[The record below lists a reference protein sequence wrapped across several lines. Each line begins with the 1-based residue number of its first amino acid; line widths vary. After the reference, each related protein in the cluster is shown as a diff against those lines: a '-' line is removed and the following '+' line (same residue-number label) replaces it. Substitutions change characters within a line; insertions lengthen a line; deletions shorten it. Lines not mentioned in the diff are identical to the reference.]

1 MAVVLIHGGAGA
13 GRSLL
18 EHDAR
23 CRHALQESLAA
34 ARAALQMGGD
44 AVDAVTA
51 AVRILEDCELFN
63 AGRGAALCSDGSAEL
78 SAAVMR
84 GFDRGAGAVAG
95 VRRIRQPVDAARHV
109 LETHQVLVIGDRADE
124 LAVGAGIEQVPN
136 DWFITDRQRES
147 LRTGV
152 HADRH
157 GTVGAV
163 CLDAAGNLA
172 AATSTGGITGQPP
185 GRVGDSPLFGAGT
198 WADGGVAVSCTGD
211 GEFFV
216 RAGAA
221 HAVSALLA
229 QGRSLQDACAAVLA
243 DVQALG
249 GEGGLIALDAAGNAA
264 LPFVTAAMPRGLW
277 RDGDDPQVWAVGE
290 PG

>member
-13 GRSLL
+13 GRSLRGHEASCRQAL
-18 EHDAR
+18 HDA
-23 CRHALQESLAA
+23 LAA
-34 ARAALQMGGD
+34 ARAALQSGGD
-44 AVDAVTA
+44 AVDAVTG
-51 AVRILEDCELFN
+51 AVRVLEDCELFN

-84 GFDRGAGAVAG
+84 GCDRGAGAVAG
-95 VRRIRQPVDAARHV
+95 ARRTRQPVDAARHV

-124 LAVGAGIEQVPN
+124 LAAGAGLEQVPN
-136 DWFITDRQRES
+136 DWFITERQREA
-147 LRTGV
+147 LRSGV

-163 CLDAAGNLA
+163 CLDTVGNLA
-172 AATSTGGITGQPP
+172 AATSTGGISGQPP

-198 WADGGVAVSCTGD
+198 WADAGVAVSCTGD
-211 GEFFV
+211 GELFV

-221 HAVSALLA
+221 HAIAALVA
-229 QGRSLQDACAAVLA
+229 HGQSLPDACAAVLA
-243 DVQALG
+243 DVQELG
-249 GEGGLIALDAAGNAA
+249 GEGGLIALDAGGTAA

-277 RDGDDPQVWAVGE
+277 REGQDPQVWIAGE
-290 PG
+290 SA